1 MIVFPDNS
9 SPKLIEMIND
19 GSVGVLLTDT
29 LYGLVARADNEQ
41 AVERVFSI
49 KQRDTTKPPI
59 VLIASV
65 DQMYDPL
72 PRGIDE
78 TVGGKWPGK
87 NSIIVPAPSAP
98 QWLVRGSSGVAYR
111 VPNNAGLRRLLEQT
125 GPLIAPSA
133 NPEGEAPARSVGEAE
148 GYFAD
153 QVDFYV
159 DGGVAFETQ
168 PSQLYSMAPSG
179 DLEQLR

>member
-1 MIVFPDNS
+1 MITT
-9 SPKLIEMIND
+9 

-29 LYGLVARADNEQ
+29 LYGLVAKADNEA
-41 AVERVFSI
+41 AVERVFAI
-49 KQRDTTKPPI
+49 KGRDTTKPPI
-59 VLIASV
+59 VLVASV
-65 DQMYDPL
+65 EQLYDPL

-78 TVGGKWPGK
+78 TVGGMWPGK
-87 NSIIVPAPSAP
+87 NSIIMPASSAP
-98 QWLVRGSSGVAYR
+98 AWLVRGSSGVAYR
-111 VPNNAGLRRLLEQT
+111 VPDNAGLRRLLEQT

-148 GYFAD
+148 GYFGE

-159 DGGVAFETQ
+159 DGGVAFESQ
-168 PSQLYSMAPSG
+168 PSRLYSMTGSG